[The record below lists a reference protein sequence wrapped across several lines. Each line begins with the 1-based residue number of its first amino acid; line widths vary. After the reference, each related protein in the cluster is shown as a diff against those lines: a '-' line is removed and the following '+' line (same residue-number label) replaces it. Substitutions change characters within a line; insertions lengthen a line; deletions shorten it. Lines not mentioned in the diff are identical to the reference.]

1 MKAIFIY
8 KDGELFGSPIGY
20 TTVKGAQK
28 ALVGTEDWYKCLRKY
43 NELIYG
49 KNGLTTEQEALG
61 IYKWSEVCNQWMLQ
75 RELWSRK
82 IWNEYVKEHY
92 QFLEKEYEIV
102 IKD

>member
-28 ALVGTEDWYKCLRKY
+28 ALVGTEDWYKIIQKY
-43 NELIYG
+43 EY
-49 KNGLTTEQEALG
+49 KVTEETIKLG
-61 IYKWSEVCNQWMLQ
+61 IHKYWEGSKEGTSCYLFQ
-75 RELWSRK
+75 REVWSKK
-82 IWNEYVKEHY
+82 IWNPYVAEHY